1 MAFASL
7 PSTLLAFLFA
17 IAVLVVIHEFGHY
30 WVARRCGVR
39 VLRFSLGFGKPIW
52 SRTDRHGTEWSLAP
66 IPLGGYVSM
75 LDEREAPVPERFRHE
90 AFNTRPVSQRIAIVL
105 AGPMANLLLAVLLYM
120 GLAMVGGTLRIP
132 YLAEPAQGSPAALAG
147 LRGGERVVAV
157 GSRET
162 PGWTDVRW
170 QLMRQLADEPEFI
183 QLAVESSSTERR
195 SVTLSTQAL
204 RVGEITGD
212 LPRALGLALE
222 PPAVQTV
229 IEHVA
234 PDGAGARAGFRPG
247 DRVMAV
253 AGTAVTGW
261 EVFASTV
268 RANPGRDLM
277 VTVERDDARLD
288 LRVTPS
294 ADPRGGETV
303 GRVGLGPRPDD
314 AWTAVNTTAHRSG
327 FTDALADAVARTWD
341 TSVFSLQMLGGMLT
355 GAVSPAN
362 LSGPVAIADF
372 AGQSARMGW
381 VSFVGFLALMS
392 ISLGVL
398 NLLPVPV
405 LDGGHIMYHLAE
417 AVTGRPVPVRVM
429 EIGQRIGMAALA
441 AMMLVAF
448 YNDIQRLLTG

>member
-1 MAFASL
+1 MAFSSL
-7 PSTLLAFLFA
+7 PLTILAFLFA
-17 IAVLVVIHEFGHY
+17 IAVLVVVHEFGHY

-52 SRTDRHGTEWSLAP
+52 SRTDRHGTDWVLAP

-75 LDEREAPVPERFRHE
+75 LDEREAPVPAALRDE

-105 AGPMANLLLAVLLYM
+105 AGPLANLLLAVLLYT
-120 GLAMVGGTLRIP
+120 GLAMVGGTIRIP
-132 YLAEPAQGSPAALAG
+132 YLAVPAEGSPAAVAG

-157 GSRET
+157 GGRET

-170 QLMRQLADEPEFI
+170 QLMRQLAADAETI
-183 QLAVESSSTERR
+183 TLAVEASGDRR
-195 SVTLSTQAL
+195 SVTLPAQAV
-204 RVGEITGD
+204 RIGEITSD
-212 LPRALGLALE
+212 LPGALGLTLQ
-222 PPAVQTV
+222 PPALQTV
-229 IEHVA
+229 VESVA
-234 PDGAGARAGFRPG
+234 PDGAAARAGFLVG
-247 DRVMAV
+247 DRVVAV
-253 AGTAVTGW
+253 AGMPVSDW
-261 EVFASTV
+261 EAFAATV
-268 RANPGRDLM
+268 RGSPDQRIA
-277 VTVERDDARLD
+277 VTVEREGARVD
-288 LRVTPS
+288 LQVTPT
-294 ADPRGGETV
+294 AERRGGEVV
-303 GRVGLGPRPDD
+303 GRVGLGPRPDP
-314 AWTAVNTTAHRSG
+314 AWTAVNTAPYRSSAL
-327 FTDALADAVARTWD
+327 DALVDAVARTWD
-341 TSVFSLQMLGGMLT
+341 TSVFSLRMLGGMLT

-381 VSFVGFLALMS
+381 TSFVAFLALMS

-405 LDGGHIMYHLAE
+405 LDGGHIMYYLAE
-417 AVTGRPVPVRVM
+417 SAIGRPVPVRVM